1 MQKKSRRQ
9 NASVGT
15 MPLIV
20 LDRRSKLPLHK
31 QIYEGFRA
39 AIVNRAMDP
48 GQKVPSSRDLAAE
61 LRISRIPVLNAYA
74 QLLVEGYLEA
84 RTGSGTFVSAELP
97 DAITFAAVRQ
107 TPNAH
112 PILSGTRRVADRARA
127 LPKREPLPWLHGWGA
142 FGLHQPALEQFPHS
156 LWASL
161 VARHCRNPSIARM
174 HHIDPLGSERFRE
187 AVCNYLRTSRGVRC
201 DARQIMI
208 VSGSQQA
215 LDITARVLLNAGDA
229 VWVEEPGYNLARNA
243 FLSAGCRWVQ
253 VPVDAAGMDVAAG
266 IRMNRNA
273 RAAHVT
279 PSHQFPLGVTMSA
292 SRRMQLLQWAHKH
305 GAWIIEDDYDSEYR
319 HEGMPIASL
328 QGMDPHARVIYVGTF
343 SKVLFPSLRM
353 GYIVIPHDLIGAF
366 AAVRLAM
373 DIFPAYLHQ
382 EALTDFIVEGH
393 FARHIRKMRTLY
405 RERRNA
411 LIECMQKAIHPAL
424 EISGSETGMHLVAYL
439 PNGYNDRDLAM
450 QAAQA
455 GLWLWPLSPCYN
467 NSPARH
473 GFILGYGST
482 SVQAVP
488 RAVEKIRI
496 LLEANKPQPRGKQS
510 RTAIV

>member
-1 MQKKSRRQ
+1 
-9 NASVGT
+9 
-15 MPLIV
+15 
-20 LDRRSKLPLHK
+20 
-31 QIYEGFRA
+31 
-39 AIVNRAMDP
+39 
-48 GQKVPSSRDLAAE
+48 
-61 LRISRIPVLNAYA
+61 
-74 QLLVEGYLEA
+74 
-84 RTGSGTFVSAELP
+84 
-97 DAITFAAVRQ
+97 
-107 TPNAH
+107 
-112 PILSGTRRVADRARA
+112 
-127 LPKREPLPWLHGWGA
+127 
-142 FGLHQPALEQFPHS
+142 
-156 LWASL
+156 
-161 VARHCRNPSIARM
+161 
-174 HHIDPLGSERFRE
+174 
-187 AVCNYLRTSRGVRC
+187 
-201 DARQIMI
+201 
-208 VSGSQQA
+208 
-215 LDITARVLLNAGDA
+215 
-229 VWVEEPGYNLARNA
+229 
-243 FLSAGCRWVQ
+243 
-253 VPVDAAGMDVAAG
+253 
-266 IRMNRNA
+266 
-273 RAAHVT
+273 
-279 PSHQFPLGVTMSA
+279 MSA
-292 SRRMQLLQWAHKH
+292 SRRMQLLQWAQKH

-405 RERRNA
+405 RERRDA
-411 LIECMQKAIHPAL
+411 LIECMQKTIHPAL

-467 NSPARH
+467 SSPARH

-482 SVQAVP
+482 PIQAVP
-488 RAVEKIRI
+488 RAVEKMRT